1 MNTVKK
7 IKNQE
12 NAKQSNATGT
22 QILSL
27 IEYKQIRAVEDK
39 LFLEINNHTTFDI
52 EYIKKIHALI
62 FNIVDD
68 KLSTFRTVKSTDYET
83 EHPMAYLV
91 ENEMSLYKRIIL
103 NKQDM
108 DFSTPHELIKYL
120 TKVFCEFIFISPFTN
135 GNIQVACVLI
145 NSILY
150 KKKIKVID
158 FAKIN
163 QIPYHEYVIAKR
175 EAIRYNYSRM
185 TDIIRA
191 IMYD

>member
-1 MNTVKK
+1 MDK
-7 IKNQE
+7 IKNLENQE
-12 NAKQSNATGT
+12 NTKQSNATGT

-52 EYIKKIHALI
+52 EYIKRIHALI
-62 FNIVDD
+62 FNITDD
-68 KLSTFRTVKSTDYET
+68 NLSTFRTVKSTDYET

-108 DFSTPHELIKYL
+108 DFSTPHELIEYL
-120 TKVFCEFIFISPFTN
+120 TKVFCEFIFISPFTS
-135 GNIQVACVLI
+135 GNIQVACILI

-175 EAIRYNYSRM
+175 EAIRYDYSRM

>member
-1 MNTVKK
+1 MDK
-7 IKNQE
+7 IKNLENQE
-12 NAKQSNATGT
+12 NTKQSNATGT

-62 FNIVDD
+62 FNIADD
-68 KLSTFRTVKSTDYET
+68 KLSTFRTVKSTDCET
-83 EHPMAYLV
+83 EHPMAYLI

-108 DFSTPHELIKYL
+108 DFNTPHELIEYL
-120 TKVFCEFIFISPFTN
+120 TKVFCEFIFISPFTS

-163 QIPYHEYVIAKR
+163 QIPYHEYVTAKR
-175 EAIRYNYSRM
+175 KAIRYDYTHM
-185 TDIIRA
+185 IDIIRT
-191 IMYD
+191 II